1 MGLTSRRSLRP
12 LVIALAVT
20 GLAVAGTAAAFFL
33 RSRRDVTTSSEEARK
48 AYNEAREND
57 LKMYE
62 REAIS
67 GYATALQYDP
77 HFVMATLRL
86 AGKIRG
92 RDPERAKSSSRRRR
106 ARGTRSRRASSSC
119 CGSTRSAGGSA
130 TSRHSA
136 RSTTSTYDGSRTIP
150 RAISVSYTHL
160 RAHETRH

>member
-1 MGLTSRRSLRP
+1 MPFSFRRFLRP
-12 LVIALAVT
+12 LTLALMAT
-20 GLAVAGTAAAFFL
+20 GVGPAGTATAFFL

-92 RDPERAKSSSRRRR
+92 RDPDRANSLLAS
-106 ARGTRSRRASSSC
+106 AARSREEIR
-119 CGSTRSAGGSA
+119 
-130 TSRHSA
+130 
-136 RSTTSTYDGSRTIP
+136 
-150 RAISVSYTHL
+150 
-160 RAHETRH
+160 